1 MKNKNLVQETIVQLR
16 QYIVSEEFAAGTKL
30 PIEKQLAEKFGVGR
44 STLREAVKILEYSD
58 SLEVR
63 QGSGT
68 FVKEV
73 KKSHDWVKELIE
85 AREMI
90 ESTAGKLACH
100 NRTEEDLADLNQALF
115 KRNRL
120 LEQGQFAEYIQADL
134 EFHLL
139 MIKSSKNTF
148 LIRWYQEIMEDLKIM
163 LSGLVLDS
171 KKYLDNT
178 KQHQIM
184 FEAIVEKDPEKLTA
198 AILENSR
205 RK

>member
-58 SLEVR
+58 LLEVR

-68 FVKEV
+68 FVKEA
-73 KKSHDWVKELIE
+73 KKNHDRVKELIE

-120 LEQGQFAEYIQADL
+120 LKQGQFAEYIQADL

-171 KKYLDNT
+171 KNYLDNT

-184 FEAIVEKDPEKLTA
+184 FEAVMEKDPEKLTT